1 MAAWRCGTWGRVG
14 RTAVKAHGTLMEREP
29 ARIGEKEH
37 DMSEAPAPEETE
49 SNRTDARCKKVA
61 CCMMA
66 VDGVSMS
73 RVAADDFAEKVHGG
87 RRWTS
92 ENSTNRRCR
101 TAQRSTKK
109 DLSTRTVSSC

>member
-1 MAAWRCGTWGRVG
+1 M
-14 RTAVKAHGTLMEREP
+14 KALGTLMEREP
-29 ARIGEKEH
+29 ARNEGKEH
-37 DMSEAPAPEETE
+37 DMPEAPAPEEIE
-49 SNRTDARCKKVA
+49 SSQIDARRTKVA

-92 ENSTNRRCR
+92 ENSTNRRCK

-109 DLSTRTVSSC
+109 VVSTRTVSSR